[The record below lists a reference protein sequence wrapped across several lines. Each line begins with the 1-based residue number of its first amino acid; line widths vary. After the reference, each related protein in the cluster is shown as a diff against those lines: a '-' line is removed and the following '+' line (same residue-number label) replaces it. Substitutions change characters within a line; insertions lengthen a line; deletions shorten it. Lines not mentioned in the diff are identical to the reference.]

1 MVIKW
6 RNKQSLEDK
15 EINISTEKLKKSREH
30 FTTLAENKLLFF
42 LVRSKLCQWFS
53 FFQDSE
59 GKKEQGLK
67 TSVVEK
73 PTEMCFSQLRDYF
86 MLSFLV

>member
-6 RNKQSLEDK
+6 RNKQILEDK

-53 FFQDSE
+53 FPNILR
-59 GKKEQGLK
+59 GKKD
-67 TSVVEK
+67 
-73 PTEMCFSQLRDYF
+73 RD
-86 MLSFLV
+86 